1 MGWYKRQFTAAGLW
15 MDLNNYRDRKLAFS
29 THGHIPVLLPCYQAA
44 TQSKFNSWPP
54 EDHCQLFVRTIT
66 HFPKGTHCK
75 MALELAGYWWFEFAT
90 SWGIGS
96 ERDLQI
102 SPVFYL
108 APPETTKVINL
119 GPPLEKNI
127 FYSILFI
134 ILYSVSSVQ
143 SLSRVLLFVT
153 PWATAHQASLSFTN
167 SQSLL
172 NLMFIESVIPSK
184 HLIFVVPFSF
194 CLQSFPA
201 SGSFQMSQLFASCGQ
216 SIRVS
221 ASTSVFPMNSQDWF
235 PLGGTGWISLQ
246 SKGLSRVFSNTTVQ
260 KHQFFSA
267 QLSL

>member
-172 NLMFIESVIPSK
+172 NLMSIESVMPSN
-184 HLIFVVPFSF
+184 HLILCCPLLPPSI
-194 CLQSFPA
+194 LP
-201 SGSFQMSQLFASCGQ
+201 
-216 SIRVS
+216 SIRV
-221 ASTSVFPMNSQDWF
+221 FPNGLALHIRWPKYWSFSFNICLSNEHPELISFRMDWLDF
-235 PLGGTGWISLQ
+235 LA
-246 SKGLSRVFSNTTVQ
+246 SKGLSRVFPYTTVQ